1 MKENMKKV
9 ALDNLG
15 CFAIIALCVF
25 ASNLIINFKAGND
38 VTPFACLPTLLLL
51 AAVSFAG
58 VLMKAAIKVNVPAII
73 YTCIL
78 ATILSLPCFPWYQ
91 AIITMLGNLQFNAV
105 MTPILAF
112 TGLSVGKDVGAFLKA
127 GPKLLVVSICVF
139 IGTYLG
145 SALISQLGLLL
156 TGQL

>member
-25 ASNLIINFKAGND
+25 VSNLIINFKAGND

-91 AIITMLGNLQFNAV
+91 AIITMLA
-105 MTPILAF
+105 
-112 TGLSVGKDVGAFLKA
+112 
-127 GPKLLVVSICVF
+127 IC
-139 IGTYLG
+139 
-145 SALISQLGLLL
+145 SSMRS
-156 TGQL
+156 

>member
-25 ASNLIINFKAGND
+25 VSNLIINFKAGND

-58 VLMKAAIKVNVPAII
+58 VLMKAAIKVKSRYHLHLHSGNH
-73 YTCIL
+73 
-78 ATILSLPCFPWYQ
+78 SLPPRFPWYQ